1 VYAGYELF
9 EHVAVRPGSEEYL
22 DSEKYQIRIRD
33 WKQADS
39 DGRTLAPYLK
49 RLNQIRRDH
58 PALQLLRN
66 LTIHGSDDDHV
77 LVFSKR
83 HVAADGTSDTV
94 ITVVNLDPHGT
105 RETMVHLDMAALGLG
120 WHDSF
125 IAHDEIT
132 GEDWSWSQH
141 NYVRLD
147 PGHEPA
153 HVISLRRPQQ

>member
-9 EHVAVRPGSEEYL
+9 EHVAVTPGSEEYL

-33 WKQADS
+33 WKAADAE
-39 DGRTLAPYLK
+39 GARWRRTSSGSTRSGGAPGAAAAA
-49 RLNQIRRDH
+49 Q
-58 PALQLLRN
+58 P
-66 LTIHGSDDDHV
+66 HGPRSDDDHV
-77 LVFSKR
+77 LCS
-83 HVAADGTSDTV
+83 ASGTSPPTG
-94 ITVVNLDPHGT
+94 TATRSSWSSTSTRTRT
-105 RETMVHLDMAALGLG
+105 RETMVHLDMPALGLD

-147 PGHEPA
+147 PGTSP
-153 HVISLRRPQQ
+153 PT